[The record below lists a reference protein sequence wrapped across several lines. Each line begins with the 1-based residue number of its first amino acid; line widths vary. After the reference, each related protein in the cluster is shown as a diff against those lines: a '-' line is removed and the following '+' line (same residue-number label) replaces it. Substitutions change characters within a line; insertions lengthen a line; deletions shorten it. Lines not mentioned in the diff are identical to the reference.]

1 MSSAVVLDHR
11 LFWNT
16 KTFKMPTKVDANE
29 TDHVM
34 GLNENDQEPGG
45 TNKKYYVTDDQKPKE
60 NFTNTNVT
68 DTDTDAEM
76 GLNDDAILK

>member
-1 MSSAVVLDHR
+1 
-11 LFWNT
+11 
-16 KTFKMPTKVDANE
+16 MPTKVDANE

-34 GLNENDQEPGG
+34 GLNKNDQEPGG
-45 TNKKYYVTDDQKPKE
+45 INKKYDVTDDQKPKE

>member
-1 MSSAVVLDHR
+1 
-11 LFWNT
+11 
-16 KTFKMPTKVDANE
+16 MPTKVDANE

-45 TNKKYYVTDDQKPKE
+45 TNKNYYVTDDQKPKE

-68 DTDTDAEM
+68 DADTDAEM